1 MKTAVA
7 EEAVVCCGQAVV
19 SGLPM
24 SWVGAEEARMACLS
38 REAVEEL
45 ALGLGVVEVGRRVR
59 GCL

>member
-1 MKTAVA
+1 MAVA

-24 SWVGAEEARMACLS
+24 SLVGAEEARMACLS

-45 ALGLGVVEVGRRVR
+45 ALGLGVVEVGRKVR